1 MPKRCQRRADDGQQ
15 AEVCRRCAPP
25 LTGRRVLA
33 LLDAVGRARQTQLVY
48 ITHHLDEMLPCITH
62 VLHLHAGTALF
73 AGVMFGAQASSD
85 EQRATALDGL
95 VGWYRSMGVSVS
107 PAGSSSRSALSRTPC
122 CESTASA

>member
-73 AGVMFGAQASSD
+73 AGARHEYHPA
-85 EQRATALDGL
+85 ELAERAAAATKAANPQPA
-95 VGWYRSMGVSVS
+95 VS
-107 PAGSSSRSALSRTPC
+107 LRTLRGRTTP
-122 CESTASA
+122 